1 MQALQ
6 KTAPGEERLELREV
20 AEPRLRPGHV
30 VLDVAAAGI
39 CGTDLHI
46 MKDEYRSAPPVTLG
60 HEVAGTIHAIGE
72 GVTGWSVGERVVT
85 ETYFSVCGRCE
96 HCRTGRPNLCAER
109 RSIGSFENGGF
120 AARVLVPATNL
131 HALPDTLGFPEA
143 ALVEPL
149 ACVVR
154 GLLELGRLDAGD
166 RVAITGPGP
175 IGLLA
180 LQVAKAAGGT
190 VAMLG
195 TGADAARL
203 EMAARLGA
211 DGVISVDAGDR
222 GVDAGD
228 PVSDAVVAALGG
240 PPEVVIECS
249 GAAPAAALL
258 LRLVKKAGRFI
269 QVGLYGQPIVLD
281 MDQVCY
287 KELVV
292 SGSFATTPSSWYRA
306 LALAGSGTVSLAAI
320 VGATVPLHDWERAFD
335 ALQTRVAGKVLL
347 VP

>member
-1 MQALQ
+1 MEALQ
-6 KTAPGEERLELREV
+6 KLAPGEERLELRDV

-46 MKDEYRSAPPVTLG
+46 MKDEYRSDPPVTLG
-60 HEVAGTIHAIGE
+60 HEVAGTIRAIGE
-72 GVTGWSVGERVVT
+72 GVSGWRVGQRVVT

-120 AARVLVPATNL
+120 APRVLVPATNL
-131 HALPDTLGFPEA
+131 HALPDALGFPEA

-154 GLLELGRLDAGD
+154 GLLELNRIDAGD
-166 RVAITGPGP
+166 RVVITGPGP

-180 LQVAKAAGGT
+180 LQVAKAAGAT
-190 VAMLG
+190 VAMVG
-195 TGADAARL
+195 TAADAARL
-203 EMAARLGA
+203 ELATTLGA
-211 DGVISVDAGDR
+211 DAVVSVDGEGD
-222 GVDAGD
+222 AA
-228 PVSDAVVAALGG
+228 DAVAAGLGA

-258 LRLVKKAGRFI
+258 LRLVKKTGRFV
-269 QVGLYGQPIVLD
+269 QVGLYGRPIPLD
-281 MDQVCY
+281 IDQVCY
-287 KELVV
+287 KELTV

-306 LALAGSGTVSLAAI
+306 LALAGSGAVSLAAI
-320 VGATVPLHDWERAFD
+320 VGATVPLRDWERAFE
-335 ALQTRVAGKVLL
+335 AVGSRIPGKVLL